1 MHRAESIQAGRN
13 YMEGDLS
20 KELTTNLS
28 GGFQIQYLI
37 ALSKDREVSNL
48 RRKPLLS
55 VLFVKGIP

>member
-48 RRKPLLS
+48 RRKPLL
-55 VLFVKGIP
+55 